1 MKENINSEE
10 TSVSAMTP
18 VEQKEQE
25 IRNLTSSL
33 TSTASPIGD
42 WKVSKYMEYQAMGME
57 APYDIYELHTQ
68 RQAVRDKI
76 NELRDEIEILKLQN
90 AE

>member
-1 MKENINSEE
+1 MEENLE
-10 TSVSAMTP
+10 TTSAMTP

-42 WKVSKYMEYQAMGME
+42 WKVSKYMEYQALGIE
-57 APYDIYELHTQ
+57 APYDIYELHEK
-68 RQAVRDKI
+68 RQAVRNRI
-76 NELRDEIEILKLQN
+76 NILQEEIMLLERKEN
-90 AE
+90 

>member
-10 TSVSAMTP
+10 TSISAMTP

-42 WKVSKYMEYQAMGME
+42 WKVSKYMEYQALGME
-57 APYDIYELHTQ
+57 APYDIYELHEK
-68 RQAVRDKI
+68 RQAVRDRI
-76 NELRDEIEILKLQN
+76 NELRDEIEILKFEN